1 MVSRLLGFGRT
12 SVARRAINELLRHG
26 LKAKWWW
33 LLLAVCAFITMPL
46 VGTILYVV
54 YDNLWYTSMYLGL
67 IPGIVALDALIR
79 FEDTEGGG

>member
-12 SVARRAINELLRHG
+12 SVARHAISELLRHG

-33 LLLAVCAFITMPL
+33 LLLAVCVFVTMPL
-46 VGTILYVV
+46 LGTILYVV

-67 IPGIVALDALIR
+67 IPAILALDALIR
-79 FEDTEGGG
+79 YEDTEGR